1 MAGEK
6 PYAAMRANSG
16 EESDNV
22 EQGKLHTGSDYS
34 KTFSPQKQTWQ
45 LLADQLFRLV
55 FTAILVALTIITLK
69 VYEQKG
75 PVAHDD
81 KIVFN
86 TVITVL
92 NLALGLNF
100 LEAFKDMAKVL
111 RWRVLANRRFT
122 VRETDLILGGESLL
136 NLATLMRESMRKPLT
151 FSICAFWIFLN
162 ILAQASIAL
171 IGLNY
176 SMDNGIDST
185 GVTTS
190 RDMVSFPRIDC
201 YYNNENCTTDPDQP
215 PEVAQNQA
223 HAYGEASLRERACN
237 YTTDEDIFMQPQNCT
252 YFARTNGREFGQ
264 EFAYRYAEYNP
275 GDRARAYPYLTKR
288 LIKTSTGQCY
298 QYKQGPGYFE
308 VSPDGPDSVSVW
320 PYSNGTTEGLLR
332 IARTNMAFD
341 STTYAYTGLQAPQ
354 NASAV
359 TCGPRCIWLYA
370 ARQGGTVTHRGNDI
384 FMCPITVSE
393 VSDAQRPEHEVP
405 DPTARLAAASIALS
419 GRYTNP
425 NGSDEK
431 HWQQFQ
437 WFPYGSFW
445 ETDNLPAQAVGRRMA
460 EFAIGS
466 LASMSNY
473 NVHTRIPGTLPT
485 LGYSLSVKWEFI
497 IALAAVI
504 TGMHCLLVGLI
515 LFIARPIVVPADS
528 NLVVAKLLGGL
539 AGRVG
544 ERGNLLEAKEMAEA
558 IEKEGH
564 GHGSGDA
571 VSAGTVGYG
580 VREAEPG
587 TVLEIGEGLV
597 RRKNL
602 KSRVFPRG
610 LYA

>member
-1 MAGEK
+1 MFEDHGAVFMSSTDWK
-6 PYAAMRANSG
+6 
-16 EESDNV
+16 
-22 EQGKLHTGSDYS
+22 KLSRYRRSLDSSTL
-34 KTFSPQKQTWQ
+34 TWT
-45 LLADQLFRLV
+45 
-55 FTAILVALTIITLK
+55 TA
-69 VYEQKG
+69 
-75 PVAHDD
+75 
-81 KIVFN
+81 
-86 TVITVL
+86 
-92 NLALGLNF
+92 
-100 LEAFKDMAKVL
+100 
-111 RWRVLANRRFT
+111 
-122 VRETDLILGGESLL
+122 S
-136 NLATLMRESMRKPLT
+136 
-151 FSICAFWIFLN
+151 
-162 ILAQASIAL
+162 
-171 IGLNY
+171 
-176 SMDNGIDST
+176 
-185 GVTTS
+185 
-190 RDMVSFPRIDC
+190 
-201 YYNNENCTTDPDQP
+201 YYNNGNCTTDPDQP

-237 YTTDEDIFMQPQNCT
+237 YATDEDIFKQPQNCT

-264 EFAYRYAEYNP
+264 EFAYRYSEYNP
-275 GDRARAYPYLTKR
+275 GDQARAYPYLTKR

-298 QYKQGPGYFE
+298 QYKPGRGYFE
-308 VSPDGPDSVSVW
+308 LSPDGPDSVAVW

-341 STTYAYTGLQAPQ
+341 STTYAYTGLKAPQ

-370 ARQGGTVTHRGNDI
+370 VRQSGTVTHRGNDI

-393 VSDAQRPEHEVP
+393 VSDAQQPEHEVP
-405 DPTARLAAASIALS
+405 DSTARLAAASIALS

-425 NGSDEK
+425 NGSDER

-473 NVHTRIPGTLPT
+473 NLHTRIPGTLPT

-504 TGMHCLLVGLI
+504 TGVHSLLVGLI

-539 AGRVG
+539 ASRVG

-564 GHGSGDA
+564 GHGSEDA
-571 VSAGTVGYG
+571 VGAGTVGYG

-602 KSRVFPRG
+602 KGRVFPRG

>member
-6 PYAAMRANSG
+6 PYPALRANPG

-34 KTFSPQKQTWQ
+34 KTFSPLKQTWQ

-55 FTAILVALTIITLK
+55 FTATLVSLTIITLK

-75 PVAHDD
+75 SVAHDD

-151 FSICAFWIFLN
+151 FSVCAFWETVFISSTHWKKLSHN
-162 ILAQASIAL
+162 CRSLDSSTLTWKTAS
-171 IGLNY
+171 
-176 SMDNGIDST
+176 
-185 GVTTS
+185 
-190 RDMVSFPRIDC
+190 
-201 YYNNENCTTDPDQP
+201 YYNNGNCTTDADQP
-215 PEVAQNQA
+215 PEVAQNEA

-237 YTTDEDIFMQPQNCT
+237 YTTDEDIFKQPQNCT
-252 YFARTNGREFGQ
+252 YFARTNGREFGE
-264 EFAYRYAEYNP
+264 EFAFRYAEYNP
-275 GDRARAYPYLTKR
+275 GDRARAYPFLTKR

-298 QYKQGPGYFE
+298 QYKPGRGYFE
-308 VSPDGPDSVSVW
+308 SSPDGPDSVSVW
-320 PYSNGTTEGLLR
+320 PYSNGTTNGLLR

-354 NASAV
+354 NTSAV

-370 ARQGGTVTHRGNDI
+370 ARQNGTVTRRGNDI

-393 VSDAQRPEHEVP
+393 VSDAQQPAHEVP

-425 NGSDEK
+425 NGNDEK

-445 ETDNLPAQAVGRRMA
+445 ETDSLPAQAVGRRMA

-466 LASMSNY
+466 LASMANY
-473 NVHTRIPGTLPT
+473 NLQARIPGTLPT
-485 LGYSLSVKWEFI
+485 LGYSLSMHWEFI

-504 TGMHCLLVGLI
+504 TGVHCLLVGLI
-515 LFIARPIVVPADS
+515 LFIASPIVIPADS
-528 NLVVAKLLGGL
+528 NLVVAKMLGGL
-539 AGRVG
+539 LGRVG
-544 ERGNLLEAKEMAEA
+544 ERGNLLEAKEIAEA
-558 IEKEGH
+558 IEKEVGHGH

-571 VSAGTVGYG
+571 VRAGMVGYG

-602 KSRVFPRG
+602 KARVFPRG